1 MRSFVLPDARAN
13 DYPGIFQDISQMI
26 GIEATAKLVAEYGG
40 TRLYIASS
48 LNPDKKLFKLLGQEI
63 AQKLTGEFGGLR
75 PEIPRAVK
83 VLAYQRNEKI
93 RADRAAG
100 MKVRELARNYELT
113 ERTIRKITNL

>member
-1 MRSFVLPDARAN
+1 MRSFVLSDARAN
-13 DYPGIFQDISQMI
+13 DYPGIFQEIAQMI

-48 LNPDKKLFKLLGQEI
+48 LNPDKKLLKLLGQEI
-63 AQKLTGEFGGLR
+63 AQQLADEFGGLR

-83 VLAYQRNEKI
+83 AHAYLRNENI

-100 MKVRELARNYELT
+100 MNTRELARKYELT